1 MAIDYEAKADEL
13 IKSSKELAEDIKE
26 GGIKYIPAAIK
37 SVEFEAIKE
46 GFNGADKKQLAVS
59 IINKLINIPIM
70 PEWLEEKIIGFA
82 IDAII
87 TTLNKFLGKN
97 WGEKIQ

>member
-1 MAIDYEAKADEL
+1 MDYKAKADEL
-13 IKSSKELAEDIKE
+13 INSSKELAEDIKE
-26 GGIKYIPAAIK
+26 GGIKYIPNAIK

-46 GFNGADKKQLAVS
+46 GFKGSDKKQLAIA
-59 IINKLINIPIM
+59 IINKLVNIPVI

-87 TTLNKFLGKN
+87 VTLNKFFGKK

>member
-1 MAIDYEAKADEL
+1 MDCEKKADE
-13 IKSSKELAEDIKE
+13 IIENSKELAEDIKD

-37 SVEFEAIKE
+37 SVEFEAIKD
-46 GFNGADKKQLAVS
+46 GFNGSDKKKLAIS
-59 IINKLINIPIM
+59 IINKLINIPVL

-87 TTLNKFLGKN
+87 TTLNKFIGKN
-97 WGEKIQ
+97 WIEKIV